1 MCPLPDHGR
10 IIAVDRSDQ
19 VGVPGIESTHRPWP
33 ESAKVDHL
41 VTRGSSVR
49 KHARK
54 ALVAGPEFVELIARD
69 GDEAPPWAEHS
80 LTGAWTGQGDNMERA
95 MSA

>member
-10 IIAVDRSDQ
+10 IIAVDRSNHI
-19 VGVPGIESTHRPWP
+19 GVPGIESTYRPRP

-49 KHARK
+49 KDARN
-54 ALVAGPEFVELIARD
+54 ALVAGAEFVELIARD
-69 GDEAPPWAEHS
+69 RDEAPPLAEHS
-80 LTGAWTGQGDNMERA
+80 LTRAWARQGDNMERA
-95 MSA
+95 ISV